1 MLTEV
6 TLWQNRPLESLYPLM
21 VFDALRVK
29 IRAGGSGQNKAAHL
43 ALGIRADGLKE
54 VLGLWRETNEGAQF
68 WLQVLTEL
76 QNRGVRD
83 ILIAGVDGLKG
94 FPDASNAV
102 FPQTEVPTRIAH
114 LARHSLSYVGWRDR
128 KLGAEEFAPHLSGR
142 NRRTGPPAS
151 GRVCRREMGPGIA
164 HHRGLLA
171 AGLGTGHPVLCV
183 SPGRAPG
190 ERHPQ
195 RD

>member
-54 VLGLWRETNEGAQF
+54 VLGLWMETNEGAQF

-94 FPDASNAV
+94 FPDASIAV

-128 KLGAEEFAPHLSGR
+128 KRGAEALRPIYRAETAELARPRLDAF
-142 NRRTGPPAS
+142 
-151 GRVCRREMGPGIA
+151 
-164 HHRGLLA
+164 A
-171 AGLGTGHPVLCV
+171 AGKW
-183 SPGRAPG
+183 GR
-190 ERHPQ
+190 E
-195 RD
+195 